1 MTGNDHQSHNV
12 LLKPQQYLGTKGMIF
27 FISLMGMFIPLSID
41 MYLPAMPSM
50 AQYFHTTA
58 AMINLT
64 LIAFFIFFAVGIIVF
79 GPLSDKYGRKSILVM
94 GLLLYISG
102 SIACALALT
111 VNQLILFRIVQ
122 GLGAGNI
129 TSVATALVKDCFA
142 GKIKS
147 KVLAAVQVMGVL
159 APMMAPLAGAA
170 ILQVGDWRD
179 TFWALALTGII
190 SLFIALLFQET
201 LPVEERY
208 HGSLSGSLQ
217 RLLVV
222 GKNAG
227 FSGFLFIVSV
237 LSAPYMAYIAT
248 SSYIYENIF
257 ALDEQSYS
265 YFFAANSAF
274 AILGPIIYIRSIGHF
289 TPRFFSWCCFGIA
302 LVSGLSLFLMGN
314 RSPWFFLLTFLP
326 FTLVEGAIRPFS
338 TDILLDQQKEDVG
351 SASSLINAVHTI
363 LGSIGM
369 AIGTLGWNNL
379 IDGLGIIII
388 SSVSLSI
395 IMWIFLMRSK
405 VRVIGLK

>member
-1 MTGNDHQSHNV
+1 MIRNDHQSHSV

-94 GLLLYISG
+94 GLILYISG

-111 VNQLILFRIVQ
+111 VNQLILFRIMQ

-129 TSVATALVKDCFA
+129 TAVATALVKDCFA

-227 FSGFLFIVSV
+227 FSGFLFIVAV

-302 LVSGLSLFLMGN
+302 LVSGLSLFLLGN
-314 RSPWFFLLTFLP
+314 HSPWFFLITFLP

-395 IMWIFLMRSK
+395 IMWIFLMRSR